1 MSRNDPHLK
10 ARSDAEAPM
19 AEGSFTSLSK
29 TLEDLE
35 ARLTRLSMG
44 KRPAGD
50 AAEAVV
56 DEQPAR
62 DAAARLRSIAAARRA
77 ARPALDA
84 AASPLALERRMDAAP
99 AAKRPAAR
107 APQPA
112 DKRLGSIAGEIG
124 DLQAQGAALSVIKE
138 LAADVTA
145 LRGEI
150 QTSVVGGHLVQRFE
164 EMRASLGEIKRLVGE
179 SKGADKIGAEIFALM
194 EQLTELTASNADQ
207 ASLME
212 LRAELDTVSTMV
224 SQMAREE
231 SVQAVQQR
239 WDEFEA
245 RIADRIELD
254 SQAKRDLRV
263 ELERLRGSLRS
274 LSTEEQIQAVQ
285 QRWEEFEARYVDT
298 VRTQTEETLTRVLKG
313 ELDTLRSKLDELSS
327 EASGAAIE
335 ARFEA
340 MTAKLPIREL
350 EAGIGRLSER
360 MGEIEKALVGLP
372 ETLHLDQ
379 MEARIQALSSSVEQ
393 LAAEIREPDL
403 SHFAVL
409 EERLDEISAAI
420 LSGGLASA
428 GESASGP
435 LQRIEARVAELAG
448 RVDRIAETGDAEL
461 LSAQIAALSEQIEE
475 LSARPAADEIGA
487 RIDRLSERVERLFR
501 TTGGELA
508 SNALEAR
515 LQALADRLEQSAG
528 AVGVDNDVIR
538 SLENQI
544 GRLAEVLAG
553 APALIDVD
561 SSEVARRL
569 EALERKFDSDRDSVV
584 AAARA
589 AAEEAV
595 RRMQAGEDNR
605 QNAYV
610 RDLAGDLRRLEDLC
624 RQSDER
630 AVGVF
635 DAVHT
640 TLVKIVDR
648 LTAIETEL
656 RTEPARGASMSVAPV
671 LPAMAM
677 APAMTPTDADASHEA
692 EEPRGLR
699 GALSRLRRPERN
711 AAAAEPMP
719 SLAERIRPTP
729 AVPVPPMARAQPTTE
744 IDAPSLDAAD
754 SVVSREA
761 DRPLEPGSGA
771 PDIAALIERVRTQQ
785 RAGAESADSVAKADF
800 IAAARKAAMAAAAE
814 AEALKAEP
822 LLGENESERGSR
834 RRKPILMAV
843 GAVLL
848 ALMAIPLGQRYL
860 AAQPDETQSA
870 VSAPAASIEVAPRA
884 PALPV
889 PALEAPTFAPA
900 EPATTPPAAEP
911 QRLGSAEPAA
921 MAAPEIVSE
930 TAAQAPVEAAEP
942 VAAMTA
948 APDAPAAVA
957 APAVAPA
964 VAEVA
969 TPEAS
974 EPAAAAPTVTASL
987 APAATNA
994 DASPLLAAAEARLPA
1009 DARGALPAM
1018 PDKIGPQA
1026 LTSAATEGDAMAMF
1040 EIGLRLM
1047 EGRTAPSDPKAAM
1060 VWFAQAASRGYAP
1073 AQYSVGTLFEKGNGV
1088 ARDTGAAR
1096 DWYRLAADQGNIRAM
1111 HNLAVLYAT
1120 GIEGASEPKTA
1131 AEWFLRAAQ
1140 HGMRDSQYNLGIL
1153 YARGVGV
1160 EQNLGESYRW
1170 FRIVGAAGDKDAQNK
1185 SEEVGKSL
1193 APELRK
1199 EIDTQTADWK
1209 PEPRI
1214 DAVNTVNIPASW
1226 TEKSGQTASVDMTK
1240 AIRNVQAILLKLGYN
1255 PGRPDGVVGAQT
1267 TAAIRKFQEKAGLQ
1281 ATGQID
1287 EPLIRA
1293 LLDRKDA

>member
-10 ARSDAEAPM
+10 ARADADAPV

-44 KRPAGD
+44 KRPTEE
-50 AAEAVV
+50 AAQAAVN
-56 DEQPAR
+56 EQPAR
-62 DAAARLRSIAAARRA
+62 DAAARLRSIAAARKA
-77 ARPALDA
+77 ARPTLDA
-84 AASPLALERRMDAAP
+84 AASPLALERRLDADPAAGRAVRRAPAAQAAP
-99 AAKRPAAR
+99 AS
-107 APQPA
+107 
-112 DKRLGSIAGEIG
+112 DKRLGSIASEVGE
-124 DLQAQGAALSVIKE
+124 LQAQGATLSVIKD
-138 LAADVTA
+138 LAADVSA
-145 LRGEI
+145 LRSEI
-150 QTSVVGGHLVQRFE
+150 QTSVAGAHLTQRFE
-164 EMRASLGEIKRLVGE
+164 EMRTSLGEIKRLVGE
-179 SKGADKIGAEIFALM
+179 SRGADEIGAEIFSLM

-207 ASLME
+207 ASLMD
-212 LRAELDTVSTMV
+212 LRAELDSVSTLV

-231 SVQAVQQR
+231 SVQAVQKR

-254 SQAKRDLRV
+254 NQAKRDLRV

-274 LSTEEQIQAVQ
+274 LSTEDQIQAVQ

-313 ELDTLRSKLDELSS
+313 ELDTLRAKLDEIAT
-327 EASGAAIE
+327 EASGEAIE

-340 MTAKLPIREL
+340 MAAKLPIKDLEL
-350 EAGIGRLSER
+350 SIGRLSDR
-360 MGEIEKALVGLP
+360 MGEIEQALVGLP
-372 ETLHLDQ
+372 EILQIDQ
-379 MEARIQALSSSVEQ
+379 MEARIQALSESVEL

-420 LSGGLASA
+420 LTGGLSMADNA
-428 GESASGP
+428 AGP
-435 LQRIEARVAELAG
+435 LQRIEARVTELAG
-448 RVDRIAETGDAEL
+448 RVDRIAETGDADL
-461 LSAQIAALSEQIEE
+461 LSAQLAAMSEQIEE
-475 LSARPAADEIGA
+475 LSARPAVNELGV

-501 TTGGELA
+501 TTGGEVG

-538 SLENQI
+538 SLESQI

-553 APALIDVD
+553 APALMEAD

-569 EALERKFDSDRDSVV
+569 EALERKFDNDRDSVV

-640 TLVKIVDR
+640 TLVKIVER
-648 LTAIETEL
+648 LTAIESEL
-656 RTEPARGASMSVAPV
+656 RTEPAPAGAAPFALAVPSRVAPASAALDTVAPV
-671 LPAMAM
+671 
-677 APAMTPTDADASHEA
+677 EA
-692 EEPRGLR
+692 ETASVADEPRGLR
-699 GALSRLRRPERN
+699 GALSRLRRADRN
-711 AAAAEPMP
+711 AAPAEPQP
-719 SLAERIRPTP
+719 TLAERIRP
-729 AVPVPPMARAQPTTE
+729 VPELPVLPTLRAERATE
-744 IDAPSLDAAD
+744 VEAPSLDAAD

-761 DRPLEPGSGA
+761 DRPLEPGSGT

-785 RAGAESADSVAKADF
+785 RAGAETADSVAKADF

-822 LLGENESERGSR
+822 LTGENEAERGSR

-860 AAQPDETQSA
+860 ASQSDA
-870 VSAPAASIEVAPRA
+870 PESALSTTASPSAPAAMLPAPTPEAVAPQEPASQPAAAEPERTGSLDTMA
-884 PALPV
+884 PLASEAQASTAPIALETSV
-889 PALEAPTFAPA
+889 PAEAPT
-900 EPATTPPAAEP
+900 EAT
-911 QRLGSAEPAA
+911 
-921 MAAPEIVSE
+921 
-930 TAAQAPVEAAEP
+930 P
-942 VAAMTA
+942 VAPIVENTA
-948 APDAPAAVA
+948 L
-957 APAVAPA
+957 
-964 VAEVA
+964 AEA
-969 TPEAS
+969 
-974 EPAAAAPTVTASL
+974 PAAAAAEEAPVAAEAAIE
-987 APAATNA
+987 APAATDA
-994 DASPLLAAAEARLPA
+994 ASPLLAAAEARLPA
-1009 DARGALPAM
+1009 EARGALPTV
-1018 PDKIGPQA
+1018 PEKIGSPA
-1026 LTSAATEGDAMAMF
+1026 LAEAASQGDPMALF

-1047 EGRTAPSDPKAAM
+1047 EGRTGPSDPKAALA
-1060 VWFAQAASRGYAP
+1060 WFGQAASRGYAP

-1131 AEWFLRAAQ
+1131 ADWFLRAAQ

-1160 EQNLGESYRW
+1160 DQDLGESYRW
-1170 FRIVGAAGDKDAQNK
+1170 FRIVGAAGDKDAQSK
-1185 SEEVGKSL
+1185 MAEVGKSL
-1193 APELRK
+1193 SAEQRSR
-1199 EIDTQTADWK
+1199 IDTETAAWK

-1214 DAVNTVNIPASW
+1214 DAVNTVNVPASW
-1226 TEKSGQTASVDMTK
+1226 NDKSGQTASVDMTK
-1240 AIRNVQAILLKLGYN
+1240 AIRNVQAILLKLGYD

-1267 TAAIRKFQEKAGLQ
+1267 TAAIRKFQEKTGLA

-1293 LLDRKDA
+1293 LLERKDA